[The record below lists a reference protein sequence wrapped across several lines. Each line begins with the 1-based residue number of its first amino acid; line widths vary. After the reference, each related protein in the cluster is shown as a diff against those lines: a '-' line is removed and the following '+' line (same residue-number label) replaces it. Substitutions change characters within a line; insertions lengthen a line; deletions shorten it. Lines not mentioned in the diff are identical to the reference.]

1 MRLLIFLML
10 SFFSHALFS
19 QVQDSSIIQSEKVSL
34 KKNLAEVVVT
44 GQLSQ
49 VNAKDAIH
57 KIRVINNKILT
68 SGIFNDLSNVL
79 EKELNVRISQDNILG
94 SSISMQGISGQNVKI
109 LINEIPVI
117 GRMNGNIDLSQIN
130 LSNIERIEIVEGPM
144 STIYGSDALGGT
156 INIITKQVS
165 ANTKV
170 INTYYESIG
179 KYNCDLLLTNK
190 KENSSS
196 SYSFGRKYFNGW
208 NKNQEFQLIPTN
220 ELADT
225 NRLKTWKPK
234 EQFFHKITYNLKSNN
249 VSVNNYFETFY
260 EKITNLGKPREPY
273 NETAFDEYFHTYR
286 TNIGTDINIQ
296 NNMQKIRILLAYN
309 KYDRTKETFYTDL
322 TDLSRILVQD
332 QSMQD
337 TSCFDL
343 LMSKIML
350 SRSDKENLNYQ
361 IGLDFQ
367 KQSAKGQRINNKY
380 QDQADYAFF
389 SIFEYKLNNLFSVRP
404 SFRLIHNTKY
414 KAPII
419 PALNILHSNKKYQI
433 RFSYSKGFRAPNLKE
448 LYLDFVDINHNI
460 VGNKL
465 LSAEKSN
472 NYSLNTSIEN
482 KIFGAKSYT
491 NFSLFYNDIS
501 NKIDLT
507 SSTDNSEQYS
517 YFNVDKYITKGM
529 SASTKISLNKIEMN
543 FGISYTGRFNEL
555 YTSID
560 SPEFSYSLDY
570 NLSSFISLG
579 SKMKVNIFY
588 KNTGK
593 MPVFVEEN
601 NNLIEVFTEQYS
613 LFDISINRRLYND
626 IIILSIGA
634 KNLFDVTS
642 IRKYKADNS
651 VHSSSNNS
659 LVGYGRTFFTSLKF
673 NL

>member
-1 MRLLIFLML
+1 ML

>member
-1 MRLLIFLML
+1 ML

-389 SIFEYKLNNLFSVRP
+389 SIFEYKLNKLFSVRP

-482 KIFGAKSYT
+482 KIFGTKSNT

-543 FGISYTGRFNEL
+543 FGISYTGRYNEL

-601 NNLIEVFTEQYS
+601 NNLIEVFSEQYS

-626 IIILSIGA
+626 IIMLSIGA

>member
-1 MRLLIFLML
+1 
-10 SFFSHALFS
+10 
-19 QVQDSSIIQSEKVSL
+19 
-34 KKNLAEVVVT
+34 
-44 GQLSQ
+44 
-49 VNAKDAIH
+49 
-57 KIRVINNKILT
+57 
-68 SGIFNDLSNVL
+68 
-79 EKELNVRISQDNILG
+79 
-94 SSISMQGISGQNVKI
+94 
-109 LINEIPVI
+109 
-117 GRMNGNIDLSQIN
+117 
-130 LSNIERIEIVEGPM
+130 
-144 STIYGSDALGGT
+144 
-156 INIITKQVS
+156 
-165 ANTKV
+165 
-170 INTYYESIG
+170 
-179 KYNCDLLLTNK
+179 
-190 KENSSS
+190 
-196 SYSFGRKYFNGW
+196 
-208 NKNQEFQLIPTN
+208 
-220 ELADT
+220 
-225 NRLKTWKPK
+225 
-234 EQFFHKITYNLKSNN
+234 
-249 VSVNNYFETFY
+249 
-260 EKITNLGKPREPY
+260 
-273 NETAFDEYFHTYR
+273 
-286 TNIGTDINIQ
+286 
-296 NNMQKIRILLAYN
+296 
-309 KYDRTKETFYTDL
+309 
-322 TDLSRILVQD
+322 
-332 QSMQD
+332 
-337 TSCFDL
+337 
-343 LMSKIML
+343 ML

-543 FGISYTGRFNEL
+543 FGISYTGRLNEL

>member
-1 MRLLIFLML
+1 ML

-543 FGISYTGRFNEL
+543 FGISYTGRYNEL

>member
-1 MRLLIFLML
+1 ML

-34 KKNLAEVVVT
+34 KKKLTEVVVT

-273 NETAFDEYFHTYR
+273 YETSFDEYFHTYR

-601 NNLIEVFTEQYS
+601 NNLIEVFSEQYS

>member
-1 MRLLIFLML
+1 ML

-273 NETAFDEYFHTYR
+273 YETAFDEYFHTYR

-322 TDLSRILVQD
+322 TDLSSILVQD

-601 NNLIEVFTEQYS
+601 NNLIEVFSEQYS

-626 IIILSIGA
+626 III
-634 KNLFDVTS
+634 
-642 IRKYKADNS
+642 YQ
-651 VHSSSNNS
+651 
-659 LVGYGRTFFTSLKF
+659 
-673 NL
+673 

>member
-543 FGISYTGRFNEL
+543 FGISYTGRYNEL

>member
-1 MRLLIFLML
+1 ML

-165 ANTKV
+165 ANKKV

-482 KIFGAKSYT
+482 KIFGTKSNT

-507 SSTDNSEQYS
+507 SSIDNAEQYS

-543 FGISYTGRFNEL
+543 FGISYTGRYNEL

-601 NNLIEVFTEQYS
+601 NNLIEVFSEQYS

-673 NL
+673 NLWKSFL

>member
-208 NKNQEFQLIPTN
+208 NKNQEFQLVPTN

-482 KIFGAKSYT
+482 KIFGTKSNT

-507 SSTDNSEQYS
+507 SSIDNAEQYS

-543 FGISYTGRFNEL
+543 FGISYTGRYNEL

-601 NNLIEVFTEQYS
+601 NNLIEVFSEQYS

>member
-1 MRLLIFLML
+1 MRLLIFLIL
-10 SFFSHALFS
+10 SFCSHALFS

-208 NKNQEFQLIPTN
+208 KKNQEFQLIPTN

-249 VSVNNYFETFY
+249 ISVNNYFETFY
-260 EKITNLGKPREPY
+260 EKITNLGNPRQPY
-273 NETAFDEYFHTYR
+273 YENAFDEYFHTYR

-482 KIFGAKSYT
+482 KIFGAKSNT

-543 FGISYTGRFNEL
+543 FGISYTGRYNEL

-560 SPEFSYSLDY
+560 SPEFSCSLDY

-601 NNLIEVFTEQYS
+601 NNFIEVFTEQYS

-659 LVGYGRTFFTSLKF
+659 FVGYGRTFFTSLKF

>member
-1 MRLLIFLML
+1 
-10 SFFSHALFS
+10 
-19 QVQDSSIIQSEKVSL
+19 
-34 KKNLAEVVVT
+34 
-44 GQLSQ
+44 
-49 VNAKDAIH
+49 
-57 KIRVINNKILT
+57 
-68 SGIFNDLSNVL
+68 
-79 EKELNVRISQDNILG
+79 
-94 SSISMQGISGQNVKI
+94 
-109 LINEIPVI
+109 
-117 GRMNGNIDLSQIN
+117 
-130 LSNIERIEIVEGPM
+130 
-144 STIYGSDALGGT
+144 
-156 INIITKQVS
+156 
-165 ANTKV
+165 
-170 INTYYESIG
+170 
-179 KYNCDLLLTNK
+179 
-190 KENSSS
+190 
-196 SYSFGRKYFNGW
+196 
-208 NKNQEFQLIPTN
+208 
-220 ELADT
+220 
-225 NRLKTWKPK
+225 
-234 EQFFHKITYNLKSNN
+234 
-249 VSVNNYFETFY
+249 
-260 EKITNLGKPREPY
+260 
-273 NETAFDEYFHTYR
+273 
-286 TNIGTDINIQ
+286 
-296 NNMQKIRILLAYN
+296 MQKIRILLAYN

-543 FGISYTGRFNEL
+543 FGISYTGRLNEL

>member
-1 MRLLIFLML
+1 ML

-543 FGISYTGRFNEL
+543 FGISYTGRLNEL

-642 IRKYKADNS
+642 IRKYKSDNS
-651 VHSSSNNS
+651 VHSTSNNS

>member
-1 MRLLIFLML
+1 ML

-482 KIFGAKSYT
+482 KIFGTKSNT

-507 SSTDNSEQYS
+507 SSIDNAEQYS

-543 FGISYTGRFNEL
+543 FGISYTGRYNEL

>member
-165 ANTKV
+165 ANKKV

-322 TDLSRILVQD
+322 TDLSRVLVQD

-482 KIFGAKSYT
+482 KIFGAKSYI

-543 FGISYTGRFNEL
+543 FGISYTGRYNEL

-601 NNLIEVFTEQYS
+601 NNLIEVFSEQYS

-626 IIILSIGA
+626 IIMLSIGA

>member
-1 MRLLIFLML
+1 MRFLILLIL
-10 SFFSHALFS
+10 SFYSNALFS
-19 QVQDSSIIQSEKVSL
+19 QVQDSTIIKFEKVSL
-34 KKNLAEVVVT
+34 KKNLSEVVVT

-57 KIRVINNKILT
+57 KIRVINKKILT
-68 SGIFNDLSNVL
+68 SGIFNDLSSVL
-79 EKELNVRISQDNILG
+79 EKELNVRISEDNILG

-156 INIITKQVS
+156 INIITKKVS
-165 ANTKV
+165 ENKKLV
-170 INTYYESIG
+170 NTYYESIG
-179 KYNCDLLLTNK
+179 KYNCDLMLTNQ

-208 NKNQEFQLIPTN
+208 NENQKFKLVPTN

-225 NRLKTWKPK
+225 NRYKTWKPK
-234 EQFFHKITYNLKSNN
+234 EQFFHKITYNLKIKNLSI
-249 VSVNNYFETFY
+249 NNYFETFY
-260 EKITNLGKPREPY
+260 EKITNLGMPRVPY
-273 NETAFDEYFHTYR
+273 YETAFDEYFHTYR
-286 TNIGTDINIQ
+286 QNIGSDINFQ
-296 NNMQKIRILLAYN
+296 KNMRNIRILLAYN
-309 KYDRTKETFYTDL
+309 QYERIKETFFTDL
-322 TDLSRILVQD
+322 TDLSRIVVED
-332 QSMQD
+332 QSLQD
-337 TSCFDL
+337 TSYFDL
-343 LMSKIML
+343 LMSKVML
-350 SRSDKENLNYQ
+350 SRNDKDNFNYQ

-367 KQSAKGQRINNKY
+367 KQSAKGQRINNNF
-380 QDQADYAFF
+380 QEQSDYAFF
-389 SIFEYKLNNLFSVRP
+389 SILEYKLNNMLSVRP
-404 SFRLIHNTKY
+404 SFRLIYNTKY
-414 KAPII
+414 KAPVI
-419 PALNILHSNKKYQI
+419 PAINILHSNRKYQI

-448 LYLDFVDINHNI
+448 LFLDFVDINHNI
-460 VGNKL
+460 VGNIL

-482 KIFGAKSYT
+482 KIFGAKSNT
-491 NFSLFYNDIS
+491 NFSLFYNEIS

-507 SSTDNSEQYS
+507 SSTDISEQYS
-517 YFNVDKYITKGM
+517 YFNVDKYLTKGI
-529 SASTKISLNKIEMN
+529 SSSTKISLNTIEMN
-543 FGISYTGRFNEL
+543 FGISYTGRYNEF

-570 NLSSFISLG
+570 NMSSFISLG

-613 LFDISINRRLYND
+613 LFDISINRRMYND
-626 IIILSIGA
+626 IIILSLGA

-642 IRKYKADNS
+642 ISRYKANNS
-651 VHSSSNNS
+651 IHASSNNS
-659 LVGYGRTFFTSLKF
+659 LVGYGRTFFTSIKF

>member
-1 MRLLIFLML
+1 ML

-165 ANTKV
+165 ANKKV

-543 FGISYTGRFNEL
+543 FGISYTGRYNEL

-601 NNLIEVFTEQYS
+601 NNLIEVFSEQYS

>member
-1 MRLLIFLML
+1 ML

-337 TSCFDL
+337 TSSFDL

-389 SIFEYKLNNLFSVRP
+389 SIFEYKLNKLFSVRP

-482 KIFGAKSYT
+482 KIFGTKSNT

-507 SSTDNSEQYS
+507 SSIDNAEQYS

-543 FGISYTGRFNEL
+543 FGISYTGRYNEL

-601 NNLIEVFTEQYS
+601 NNLIEVFSEQYS

-626 IIILSIGA
+626 IIMLSIGA

>member
-1 MRLLIFLML
+1 ML

-286 TNIGTDINIQ
+286 KNIGTDINIQ

>member
-1 MRLLIFLML
+1 
-10 SFFSHALFS
+10 
-19 QVQDSSIIQSEKVSL
+19 
-34 KKNLAEVVVT
+34 
-44 GQLSQ
+44 
-49 VNAKDAIH
+49 
-57 KIRVINNKILT
+57 
-68 SGIFNDLSNVL
+68 
-79 EKELNVRISQDNILG
+79 
-94 SSISMQGISGQNVKI
+94 
-109 LINEIPVI
+109 
-117 GRMNGNIDLSQIN
+117 
-130 LSNIERIEIVEGPM
+130 
-144 STIYGSDALGGT
+144 
-156 INIITKQVS
+156 
-165 ANTKV
+165 
-170 INTYYESIG
+170 
-179 KYNCDLLLTNK
+179 
-190 KENSSS
+190 
-196 SYSFGRKYFNGW
+196 
-208 NKNQEFQLIPTN
+208 
-220 ELADT
+220 
-225 NRLKTWKPK
+225 
-234 EQFFHKITYNLKSNN
+234 
-249 VSVNNYFETFY
+249 
-260 EKITNLGKPREPY
+260 
-273 NETAFDEYFHTYR
+273 
-286 TNIGTDINIQ
+286 
-296 NNMQKIRILLAYN
+296 MQKIRILLAYN

-448 LYLDFVDINHNI
+448 LYLDFVDINHNV

-543 FGISYTGRFNEL
+543 FGISYTGRLNEL

-601 NNLIEVFTEQYS
+601 NNLIEVFSEQYS

>member
-19 QVQDSSIIQSEKVSL
+19 QAQDSSIIKSEKVSL

-68 SGIFNDLSNVL
+68 SGIYNDLSNVL

-260 EKITNLGKPREPY
+260 EKITNLGNPREPY
-273 NETAFDEYFHTYR
+273 YETAFDEYFHTYR

-491 NFSLFYNDIS
+491 NFSLFYNNIS

-543 FGISYTGRFNEL
+543 FGISYTGRYNEL

-570 NLSSFISLG
+570 NLSSFISLS

>member
-1 MRLLIFLML
+1 ML

-34 KKNLAEVVVT
+34 KKKLTEVVVT

-273 NETAFDEYFHTYR
+273 YETSFDEYFHTYR

-460 VGNKL
+460 VGNKF

-507 SSTDNSEQYS
+507 SSTDNSEKYS

-543 FGISYTGRFNEL
+543 FGISYTGRYNEL

-601 NNLIEVFTEQYS
+601 NNLIEVFSEQYS

>member
-165 ANTKV
+165 ANKKV
-170 INTYYESIG
+170 ITTYYETIG

>member
-1 MRLLIFLML
+1 
-10 SFFSHALFS
+10 
-19 QVQDSSIIQSEKVSL
+19 
-34 KKNLAEVVVT
+34 
-44 GQLSQ
+44 
-49 VNAKDAIH
+49 
-57 KIRVINNKILT
+57 
-68 SGIFNDLSNVL
+68 
-79 EKELNVRISQDNILG
+79 
-94 SSISMQGISGQNVKI
+94 
-109 LINEIPVI
+109 
-117 GRMNGNIDLSQIN
+117 
-130 LSNIERIEIVEGPM
+130 M

-249 VSVNNYFETFY
+249 VSINNYFETFY

-543 FGISYTGRFNEL
+543 FGISYTGRYNEL

>member
-1 MRLLIFLML
+1 ML

-34 KKNLAEVVVT
+34 KKKLTEVVVT

-543 FGISYTGRFNEL
+543 FGISYTGRLNEL

-601 NNLIEVFTEQYS
+601 NNLIEVFSEQYS

>member
-543 FGISYTGRFNEL
+543 FGISYTGRYNEL

-601 NNLIEVFTEQYS
+601 NNLIEVFSEQYS

>member
-1 MRLLIFLML
+1 ML

-34 KKNLAEVVVT
+34 KKKLTEVVVT

-273 NETAFDEYFHTYR
+273 YETSFDEYFHTYR

-543 FGISYTGRFNEL
+543 FGISYTGRYNEL

-601 NNLIEVFTEQYS
+601 NNLIEVFSEQYS

>member
-1 MRLLIFLML
+1 ML

-273 NETAFDEYFHTYR
+273 YETAFDEYFHTYR

-543 FGISYTGRFNEL
+543 FGISYTGRLNEL